1 MVRKLC
7 VLLNYIILY
16 TVCILIS
23 VSWGQKEH
31 IVITKKEDKVNAIL
45 KSSGYEL
52 NREYKKPGYT
62 ELTYTSGNDLI
73 RYKYRHNYKSAVL
86 MNLDVHIYMNYY
98 DDVELIVN
106 TINNLTFK
114 EMSISYDEVI
124 SAIEEYKITGERQ
137 EISNSELLDTYGR
150 FYILSIN
157 KSTNDNEKFC
167 LSYSII

>member
-1 MVRKLC
+1 MVRRLC

-23 VSWGQKEH
+23 VNWGQKEH
-31 IVITKKEDKVNAIL
+31 KVITEKEDKVNAIL

-52 NREYKKPGYT
+52 NKEYKKPGYT

-73 RYKYRHNYKSAVL
+73 HYEFRHDYESAKL
-86 MNLDVHIYMNYY
+86 MNLDVHIYMNYN

-114 EMSISYDEVI
+114 EMSISYDDVMA
-124 SAIEEYKITGERQ
+124 AIEEYKITGERQ
-137 EISNSELLDTYGR
+137 EISNSEVLDTYGR
-150 FYILSIN
+150 FYILSIYE
-157 KSTNDNEKFC
+157 STNDDAKFC
-167 LSYSII
+167 LSYRII